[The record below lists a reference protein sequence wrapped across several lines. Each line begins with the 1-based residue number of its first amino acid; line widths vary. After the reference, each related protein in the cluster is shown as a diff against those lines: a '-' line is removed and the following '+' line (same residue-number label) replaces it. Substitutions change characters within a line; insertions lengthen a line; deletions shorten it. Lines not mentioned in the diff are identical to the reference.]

1 MTETFCKLTHE
12 IMKATHWTSRTTGEQ
27 FKLTGDQKIMWAW
40 MEKRYIFFRSIG
52 KDWFDNQEDIA
63 AATGCDPS
71 TVKRF
76 IAKLIQHGYIEV
88 QRQKGRGFIR
98 SNNYKILAPL
108 QVCTSKV
115 STSSSRVIGEVAF
128 PAVVDSY
135 SVPAIASQELAGDM
149 VPVFED
155 IPLEAYID
163 TPSQAPVV
171 VHKRLQLFG
180 DTLDEVP
187 DVAAPA
193 IRQGATVEYVGDPLP
208 WD

>member
-1 MTETFCKLTHE
+1 MTETFCKLRHE
-12 IMKATHWTSRTTGEQ
+12 IMKATHWVSRTTGEQ
-27 FKLTGDQKIMWAW
+27 FKLTGDQKIMWVW
-40 MEKRYIFFRSIG
+40 MESRYRFFLSIG

-63 AATGCDPS
+63 LATGCDPS

-76 IAKLIQHGYIEV
+76 IAKLTQHGYIEV
-88 QRQKGRGFIR
+88 QRHKGKGFIR

-108 QVCTSKV
+108 QVCISKA
-115 STSSSRVIGEVAF
+115 STSSSRMIGEVAF
-128 PAVVDSY
+128 PAVVDDFSNP
-135 SVPAIASQELAGDM
+135 VIASQELAGDM

-171 VHKRLQLFG
+171 VHKRLSLFV

-187 DVAAPA
+187 SVAALA

>member
-27 FKLTGDQKIMWAW
+27 FKLTGDQKIMWVW
-40 MEKRYIFFRSIG
+40 MESRYRFFQSIG

-76 IAKLIQHGYIEV
+76 IAKLTKHGYIEV
-88 QRQKGRGFIR
+88 QQQKGRGFIR
-98 SNNYKILAPL
+98 SNNYKILASL
-108 QVCTSKV
+108 QVCTGKAP
-115 STSSSRVIGEVAF
+115 TGSSRVIGEVPF
-128 PAVVDSY
+128 PGVADGYGDPV
-135 SVPAIASQELAGDM
+135 IASQELVGDM

-163 TPSQAPVV
+163 TLPQAPVI

-180 DTLDEVP
+180 DTLDEVLDDKP
-187 DVAAPA
+187 P
-193 IRQGATVEYVGDPLP
+193 ILKQGASVEYVSDPLP
-208 WD
+208 W

>member
-27 FKLTGDQKIMWAW
+27 FKLTGDQKIMWVW
-40 MEKRYIFFRSIG
+40 MESRYRFFQSIG

-76 IAKLIQHGYIEV
+76 ITKLTQHGYIEV
-88 QRQKGRGFIR
+88 QRQKGRGFIC
-98 SNNYKILAPL
+98 SNNYKIIAPL
-108 QVCTSKV
+108 QACAGKV
-115 STSSSRVIGEVAF
+115 SASSPRVISEVAF
-128 PAVVDSY
+128 PGVTDIYSDPVV
-135 SVPAIASQELAGDM
+135 ASQELVGDM
-149 VPVFED
+149 IPVFEN

-163 TPSQAPVV
+163 MPPQAPVV

-180 DTLDEVP
+180 DTLDEALDDKPPVLK
-187 DVAAPA
+187 
-193 IRQGATVEYVGDPLP
+193 QGGSIEYVSDPLP
-208 WD
+208 W

>member
-27 FKLTGDQKIMWAW
+27 FKLTGDQKIMWIW
-40 MEKRYIFFRSIG
+40 MEMRYRFFLSKG
-52 KDWFDNQEDIA
+52 KNWFDNQEDIA
-63 AATGCDPS
+63 EATGCDTS
-71 TVKRF
+71 TVRRF
-76 IAKLIQHGYIEV
+76 ITKLTQHGYIEV

-108 QVCTSKV
+108 QVCAGKA
-115 STSSSRVIGEVAF
+115 STGSSRVIGEIAF
-128 PAVVDSY
+128 PGVADSY
-135 SVPAIASQELAGDM
+135 SDPVTASQELAGDM
-149 VPVFED
+149 APVFED

-171 VHKRLQLFG
+171 VLKRLPLFV

-193 IRQGATVEYVGDPLP
+193 IKQGATVEYVGDPLP

>member
-27 FKLTGDQKIMWAW
+27 FKLTGDQKIMWVW
-40 MEKRYIFFRSIG
+40 MESRYRFFQSIG

-76 IAKLIQHGYIEV
+76 IAKLTKHGYIEV
-88 QRQKGRGFIR
+88 QQQKGRGFIR

-108 QVCTSKV
+108 QVCIGKA
-115 STSSSRVIGEVAF
+115 STGSSRVIGEVAF
-128 PAVVDSY
+128 PAVADNY
-135 SVPAIASQELAGDM
+135 SDPVIASQELAGDM
-149 VPVFED
+149 IPVFED

-163 TPSQAPVV
+163 TLPQAPVI

-180 DTLDEVP
+180 DTLDEVLDDKP
-187 DVAAPA
+187 P
-193 IRQGATVEYVGDPLP
+193 ILKQGASVEYVSDPLP
-208 WD
+208 W

>member
-27 FKLTGDQKIMWAW
+27 FKLTGDQKVIWTW
-40 MEKRYIFFRSIG
+40 MESRYRFFQSIG
-52 KDWFDNQEDIA
+52 KEWFDNQEEIA

-71 TVKRF
+71 TIKRF
-76 IAKLIQHGYIEV
+76 IAKLTQHGYIEV
-88 QRQKGRGFIR
+88 QQRKGRGFIR

-108 QVCTSKV
+108 QVCTSKA
-115 STSSSRVIGEVAF
+115 STSSFRVIGEIASLG
-128 PAVVDSY
+128 VVDSY
-135 SVPAIASQELAGDM
+135 SVPVIASQELVVDM

-155 IPLEAYID
+155 IPLEAYRD
-163 TPSQAPVV
+163 TPPQAPVV
-171 VHKRLQLFG
+171 VHKRLQLFV

-208 WD
+208 WE

>member
-27 FKLTGDQKIMWAW
+27 FKLTGDQKIMWVW
-40 MEKRYIFFRSIG
+40 MESRYRFFQSIG
-52 KDWFDNQEDIA
+52 KDWFDNQEEIA

-76 IAKLIQHGYIEV
+76 ITKLTQHGYIEV

-108 QVCTSKV
+108 QVCAGKA
-115 STSSSRVIGEVAF
+115 STGSSRGIGEVAF
-128 PAVVDSY
+128 PGVADSY
-135 SVPAIASQELAGDM
+135 SDPVIASQELAGDM

-163 TPSQAPVV
+163 TPPQAPVV
-171 VHKRLQLFG
+171 VHKRLQLFV

-187 DVAAPA
+187 DVATPT

>member
-27 FKLTGDQKIMWAW
+27 FKLTGDQKIMWVW
-40 MEKRYIFFRSIG
+40 MESRYQFFQSIG

-76 IAKLIQHGYIEV
+76 ITRLTQHGYIEV

-108 QVCTSKV
+108 QVYISKAPIG
-115 STSSSRVIGEVAF
+115 SSKVIGEVAF
-128 PAVVDSY
+128 PAVADNY
-135 SVPAIASQELAGDM
+135 SDPVIASQELAGDM
-149 VPVFED
+149 APVFED

-163 TPSQAPVV
+163 TLPQAPVV
-171 VHKRLQLFG
+171 VHKRLQLFV
-180 DTLDEVP
+180 DALDQVP
-187 DVAAPA
+187 DVAAPVLK
-193 IRQGATVEYVGDPLP
+193 QGAVVEYVGDPLP